1 MSPFTVTC
9 RGKVLATILLFLAVC
24 PACNKTPQVGGGN
37 NQCEMVLFRFNSSDN
52 DGLAINAT
60 AVRVMNDFFITVPED
75 TDLTRLVPAIMVSEG
90 ATAYIDN
97 FQFEKGT
104 QYDFSGDVQIIKVVS
119 ESGTRTNTFRL
130 LVRKG
135 ISDIDN
141 MVYSY
146 MKKYGLPGVSI
157 SYAKNETISYTA
169 AYGFSSREN
178 SVRCTPGTLFRIAD
192 VSQALCAVCIMSCMD
207 EGLLRLE
214 DSPFAP
220 GGILRSR
227 VKSFILDCYDSIQIR
242 HLLSHS
248 SGLDDSSFDFS
259 ASSVDDLIRATLDN
273 KELREALS
281 NCPQGKKFC
290 YSNMGY
296 CILQAVLEEAYH
308 MPYDD
313 VLKMTMAR
321 AGISN
326 IKVGNNTE
334 DEFGQNECVYYQIG
348 NDDPYS
354 ISVHELGGAV
364 GVVATPREL
373 TLLLTTID
381 GGTVVPDIL
390 HDESRIE
397 MFSPFTYSHEKEGF
411 SYGYGWSLQK
421 TRYLEKA
428 YYHNGTMYGSTAFCA
443 ILPEKGICGS
453 LVCNAMFSHIY
464 SNDEFNEETESL
476 FASIADK
483 VRTIF

>member
-1 MSPFTVTC
+1 MKHLF
-9 RGKVLATILLFLAVC
+9 RLLFIISLVSLA
-24 PACNKTPQVGGGN
+24 ACRKTPQVGEGN
-37 NQCEMVLFRFNSSDN
+37 IQCELSYLRFFRSDN
-52 DGLAINAT
+52 DGFPVNAT
-60 AVRVMNDFFITVPED
+60 AVRVKDDFLITVPED
-75 TDLTRLVPAIMVSEG
+75 ADLTRLAPEISVSDG
-90 ATAYIDN
+90 ATVYIDDVPYV
-97 FQFEKGT
+97 KGN
-104 QYDFSGDVQIIKVVS
+104 QYDFSGDIQIIKVVS
-119 ESGTRTNTFRL
+119 EDGSRAKSFRL

-135 ISDIDN
+135 IIDIDEK
-141 MVYSY
+141 VYSY
-146 MKKYGLPGVSI
+146 MSRFGLPGVSI
-157 SYAKNETISYTA
+157 SYSKNEKVVYSA

-192 VSQALCAVCIMSCMD
+192 VSQSLCAVCIMSCVD

-227 VKSFILDCYDSIQIR
+227 VKGLILDVYDEILIK

-259 ASSVDDLIRATLDN
+259 ASSVDDLIRAVLDN

-334 DEFGQNECVYYQIG
+334 DEFGQNECVYYPMDIY
-348 NDDPYS
+348 DVPYS
-354 ISVHELGGAV
+354 ISVHELGGAI

-373 TLLLTTID
+373 TQLLISLD
-381 GGTVVPDIL
+381 GESVVPDIL
-390 HDESRIE
+390 SDFSRSE
-397 MFSPFTYSHEKEGF
+397 MYSPFTYYQEEEGF
-411 SYGYGWSLQK
+411 AYGYGWNLQK
-421 TRYLEKA
+421 TDYLNNARYH
-428 YYHNGTMYGSTAFCA
+428 YGSMSGSTALCA
-443 ILPEKGICGS
+443 ILPDSRICGS
-453 LVCNAMFSHIY
+453 LVCNASSKFP
-464 SNDEFNEETESL
+464 EFEEWTEST
-476 FASIADK
+476 FASIADY
-483 VRTIF
+483 VSRIF